1 MDPASLIPTPDAIP
15 VHWFWLHLLLT
26 GTTFLHFMAMNIMLG
41 SGFIAFAA
49 PYFRD
54 DILPMN
60 RAIAKTLPISL
71 AFTINLGVAPLLFV
85 QVLYGQFLYTSS
97 ILMGVFWLSIVG
109 MLILSYYAV
118 YIYTLNNDKL
128 GLGRLT
134 ISLAV
139 LLLLGIGFLFCNNL
153 SIMQMPEIWVNYF
166 NDRSGWMLNLGDPA
180 LVPRYLHFV
189 ASAVAIGGLAI
200 ALYFDFQKRR
210 GDTSADQWIRHGC
223 NWFTYATIINFGIG
237 FWFLGVLPEST
248 FIQATFL
255 HKIFFILIVGSVFTI
270 VMAVAYAQQYRLI
283 HATAWATATVFLM
296 TLARDVLR
304 LASLKWSFS
313 CCEKPYFSL
322 GDLPL
327 VPQYSP
333 FIVFLV
339 VFVLVGKLIWWMLK
353 TMANDKEMNHS

>member
-15 VHWFWLHLLLT
+15 VHWFWLQLLLT
-26 GTTFLHFMAMNIMLG
+26 VTTFLHFMAMNIMLG

-54 DILPMN
+54 DVLPMN
-60 RAIAKTLPISL
+60 RAIAKTLPISI

-97 ILMGVFWLSIVG
+97 ILMAVFWLSIVG

-139 LLLLGIGFLFCNNL
+139 LLLLGVGFLFCNNL
-153 SIMQMPEIWVNYF
+153 SIMQMPETWVNYF
-166 NDRSGWMLNLGDPA
+166 NDRSGWLLNLGAPA

-223 NWFTYATIINFGIG
+223 NWFTYATIVNFGIG
-237 FWFLGVLPEST
+237 FWFLGALPESAYNP
-248 FIQATFL
+248 ATL
-255 HKIFFILIVGSVFTI
+255 LGKTFFIMIVGSVFTI

-283 HATAWATATVFLM
+283 PAAAWATATVLLM
-296 TLARDVLR
+296 SLARDVLK
-304 LASLKWSFS
+304 LAYL
-313 CCEKPYFSL
+313 KPYFSL

-339 VFVLVGKLIWWMLK
+339 FFVLAGKLIWWMLK
-353 TMANDKEMNHS
+353 TMASDKEVA